1 MTPEERKAA
10 EARRIEI
17 GLEIQRL
24 QEERVEINRRL
35 ILDVTKPARERL
47 SEPFRR
53 RAAALRARAAREA
66 NRDPNPPHWLD
77 AHEDRREA
85 GGEVA

>member
-1 MTPEERKAA
+1 MTPEEKRAA
-10 EARRIEI
+10 EARIKEI
-17 GLEIQRL
+17 GEEIKRL

-35 ILDVTKPARERL
+35 ILDVTRPARERL

-77 AHEDRREA
+77 AHEERHDQEE
-85 GGEVA
+85 GVA